1 MASTPGIITA
11 HALIMELWDA
21 NNLPFEKLIGCGM
34 ILGCDW
40 MIDGAPCELAI
51 ISVLAAVEDAALIK
65 SSRLGTNPDENFLS
79 SVSRQ

>member
-1 MASTPGIITA
+1 MPGIITA

-21 NNLPFEKLIGCGM
+21 NNLPFGMLIGCGP

-65 SSRLGTNPDENFLS
+65 NSCWRAWEQILI
-79 SVSRQ
+79 